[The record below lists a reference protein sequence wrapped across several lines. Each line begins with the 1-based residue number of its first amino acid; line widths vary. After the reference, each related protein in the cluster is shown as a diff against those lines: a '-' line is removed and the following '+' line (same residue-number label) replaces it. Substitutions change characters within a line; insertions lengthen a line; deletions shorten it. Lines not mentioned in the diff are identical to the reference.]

1 MSMNFCHEIIQ
12 EKRFTHRL
20 GVAIGNALFRW
31 AENSKKSHSKESKL
45 KK

>member
-1 MSMNFCHEIIQ
+1 MDFYHEITQ
-12 EKRFTHRL
+12 ERRFTHSL

-31 AENSKKSHSKESKL
+31 AENRKKSHSFQSKL